1 MLKINIGTGMSSRH
15 LCEVHGFMLLF
26 FLFLVGM
33 CVVRD
38 LVLQERPL
46 ASILRILMSLY
57 VSLSNLNF
65 HVRTL

>member
-1 MLKINIGTGMSSRH
+1 M
-15 LCEVHGFMLLF
+15 
-26 FLFLVGM
+26 
-33 CVVRD
+33 VRD

-65 HVRTL
+65 HVRTLSFLVYGMDKVLNDFA